1 MPRPQPGDVYR
12 QHGSAIERLL
22 GILGEEVR
30 RHAEFAEAEG
40 VDWGH
45 VGDLSHVRQG
55 LVGLLVQLAQRDR
68 AAIERQLAER
78 PHEEDRHADHGGH

>member
-1 MPRPQPGDVYR
+1 MPRPTAGEVHQ
-12 QHGSAIERLL
+12 QHVSAIERLL

-55 LVGLLVQLAQRDR
+55 LVGLLVQLAQRDQ
-68 AAIERQLAER
+68 ATIEREVAER
-78 PHEEDRHADHGGH
+78 HDEEDRHADHGGH